1 MFWCDTDLGPSS
13 QRAVGLGYQQ
23 EVIARLKNETL
34 SYSHSQINVTLDSNT
49 DTFPL
54 NQSLYLDFS
63 HDTNMI
69 SVLAAFGLRQ
79 FAQFLDPAHHPG
91 PHNFTAAHLTPFGAR
106 FDIEIIRTPLPLSP
120 NRDEYQEGKETKYV
134 HFMVNQR
141 TVPLG
146 VSLPD
151 CDSSRVDGWCELN
164 TFVRVQEGMTKL
176 AKFDEACFGEYKPVE
191 YGDIVDGAPP

>member
-1 MFWCDTDLGPSS
+1 M
-13 QRAVGLGYQQ
+13 GLGYQQ

-34 SYSHSQINVTLDSNT
+34 AYSHSQINVTLDNNT

-79 FAQFLDPAHHPG
+79 FAQVLEPTRNPG
-91 PHNFTAAHLTPFGAR
+91 PRNFTASHLTPFGAR
-106 FDIEIIRTPLPLSP
+106 FDIEVIRTPFPLSP
-120 NRDEYQEGKETKYV
+120 DRETYQEGGETKYV
-134 HFMVNQR
+134 HFMINQR

-146 VSLPD
+146 VSLSD
-151 CDSSRVDGWCELN
+151 CDDSRVDGWCELD
-164 TFVRVQEGMTKL
+164 TFVRVQERMSNL
-176 AKFDEACFGEYKPVE
+176 ANFDEACFGEYEPPG
-191 YGDIVDGAPP
+191 YGGVSDGAPP